1 MLYAVLTSG
10 PMVEHINSRLTMIG
24 VGPVGLSPPTGY
36 THDDGRRQIT
46 NDLFRER
53 SGTLWNFTFGGKV
66 PELYGTL

>member
-1 MLYAVLTSG
+1 
-10 PMVEHINSRLTMIG
+10 MIG